1 MKNELISI
9 QIKKCSTVVK
19 VFYIV
24 TTVCHYQHVINSR
37 VHPAF
42 QPQEVPRVVRQF
54 HFHRWPDASPVPN
67 TKASLLD
74 LLENVD
80 TWQKQFQNTPVTVH
94 CM

>member
-1 MKNELISI
+1 MRNFHTSSKLSSVL
-9 QIKKCSTVVK
+9 KDFYMLVV
-19 VFYIV
+19 VLR
-24 TTVCHYQHVINSR
+24 CHYQHVINSCA
-37 VHPAF
+37 HPVF

-80 TWQKQFQNTPVTVH
+80 TWQKQFKNTAVTVH